1 MPASASRCLFSRTKS
16 ACGWAGQCREGSD
29 AQCAWSGT
37 YNWPTCPVR
46 SIAIHIAPKASGAGA
61 LAQSL
66 LHALDTRYRVGEAE
80 TELLSLVSH
89 EDITADVAL
98 AALKLAVATPGGLAS
113 VKASL
118 PLVLERFAGGCGR
131 QGAWLLRRSVVG
143 W

>member
-1 MPASASRCLFSRTKS
+1 M
-16 ACGWAGQCREGSD
+16 
-29 AQCAWSGT
+29 
-37 YNWPTCPVR
+37 R
-46 SIAIHIAPKASGAGA
+46 SIAIHSAQKASGAGA

-118 PLVLERFAGGCGR
+118 ALVLERFAGGCVR